1 MAPKAKKTAPGKP
14 VYIITS
20 TEFQHHTDHKGRMKI
35 ACKNSFTSL
44 REANAEAA
52 SILSKLVTRYSGEG
66 AHGTDPT
73 SDTIPY
79 RGESRFCMERNMD
92 SRVVEVV
99 AMPLINSDPE
109 DPSVSKPKDN
119 QSSSK
124 SSGKRSEDTDDSDI
138 EVLKVVKKTRV

>member
-1 MAPKAKKTAPGKP
+1 
-14 VYIITS
+14 
-20 TEFQHHTDHKGRMKI
+20 MKI

-79 RGESRFCMERNMD
+79 RGESGFYMERNMD

-138 EVLKVVKKTRV
+138 EVLKVVKKSGV